1 MLLPR
6 DLRRLRGQTEVQRK
20 DSMGRMRKKAMSI
33 REVGEAMGLSFQRI
47 GQWEIGDGAPDPLQM
62 MQLLKLYAANGSE
75 EAAEIVKLGGPKKYQ
90 RPSVVLTPKLA
101 DLLKS
106 LKFFIVTMELSNTSL
121 RPEVERAKISVTN
134 ALQSCITGLTDEDRQ
149 HLEGWL

>member
-1 MLLPR
+1 
-6 DLRRLRGQTEVQRK
+6 
-20 DSMGRMRKKAMSI
+20 
-33 REVGEAMGLSFQRI
+33 MGLSFQRI
-47 GQWEIGDGAPDPLQM
+47 SQWEAGDGTPDPLQM

-75 EAAEIVKLGGPKKYQ
+75 EASEIVKLGGPKKYQ

-106 LKFFIVTMELSNTSL
+106 LKFFIVTLELTNTSM
-121 RPEVERAKISVTN
+121 RPEVERAKMSVTN
-134 ALQSCITGLTDEDRQ
+134 ALQNCISGLTEEDRV